1 MIDID
6 VAKIYDQ
13 MDQALAARGFVPED
27 GREHPEAFGS
37 RWRLYRRT
45 PREAVSLTWDGKEAW
60 FLVTGGVPWRELA
73 LFRVQHDC
81 AYEPATVVST
91 LLGEVAHVPDYD
103 PAI

>member
-1 MIDID
+1 MIDIP
-6 VAKIYDQ
+6 AIFAT

-60 FLVTGGVPWRELA
+60 FFVAGGVPWRELA
-73 LFRVQHDC
+73 LFRVQPDRV
-81 AYEPATVVST
+81 YEPATVVGT